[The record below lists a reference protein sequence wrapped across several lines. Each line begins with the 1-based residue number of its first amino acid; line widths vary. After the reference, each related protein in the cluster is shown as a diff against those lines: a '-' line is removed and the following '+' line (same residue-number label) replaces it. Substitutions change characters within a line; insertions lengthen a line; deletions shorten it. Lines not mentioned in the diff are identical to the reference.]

1 MHLSSASADLSR
13 IANFAVLPWQ
23 GCFFVASF
31 LLNWGARLRTSC
43 GALTL
48 TALTGCWPSGGSS
61 SSEQTKNAVKTAL
74 KAAVEQ
80 SEDSYNL
87 VENKALSVN
96 ARAILEAYLEEVEA
110 GYTDVFEP
118 QNVTHIWPTDV
129 TVGDDGFGTAVFSM
143 PENAVDPQAWKRAAN
158 ALVANFLCYYQY
170 NGNNVEFCVEIVK
183 QEAADGQGEAADY
196 MVIFAKKHDGE
207 EGGEIWTPPAL

>member
-1 MHLSSASADLSR
+1 MESERICFIVRKISR
-13 IANFAVLPWQ
+13 RAVL
-23 GCFFVASF
+23 
-31 LLNWGARLRTSC
+31 LLG

-48 TALTGCWPSGGSS
+48 TALTGCWPSGIS

-74 KAAVEQ
+74 KAAVKQ
-80 SEDSYNL
+80 NYNL

-96 ARAILEAYLEEVEA
+96 AQAILKAYLKEVEA
-110 GYTDVFEP
+110 GNTDVYNP
-118 QNVTHIWPTDV
+118 LTVTEVFQREVP
-129 TVGDDGFGTAVFSM
+129 VGDDNFGTVVFSI
-143 PENAVDPQAWKRAAN
+143 PENAVDSQAWEKAAN

-170 NGNNVEFCVEIVK
+170 NGNTVEYCVEIVK

>member
-1 MHLSSASADLSR
+1 MCFIVRKISR
-13 IANFAVLPWQ
+13 RAVL
-23 GCFFVASF
+23 
-31 LLNWGARLRTSC
+31 LLG

-48 TALTGCWPSGGSS
+48 TALTGCWPSGIS

-80 SEDSYNL
+80 SEESYTL

-96 ARAILEAYLEEVEA
+96 ARAILEAYLQDEDA
-110 GYTDVFEP
+110 DVYDP
-118 QNVTHIWPTDV
+118 LNVTNFCPTDV

>member
-1 MHLSSASADLSR
+1 MCFIVRKISR
-13 IANFAVLPWQ
+13 RAVL
-23 GCFFVASF
+23 
-31 LLNWGARLRTSC
+31 LLG

-80 SEDSYNL
+80 SEESYTL

-118 QNVTHIWPTDV
+118 QNVTNFCPTDV

-158 ALVANFLCYYQY
+158 ALVANFLYYYQY
-170 NGNNVEFCVEIVK
+170 NGNTVEYCVEIVK

-196 MVIFAKKHDGE
+196 MVILPKNMMGRKAEKSGRRRHSDIF
-207 EGGEIWTPPAL
+207 

>member
-1 MHLSSASADLSR
+1 MCFIVRKISR
-13 IANFAVLPWQ
+13 RAVL
-23 GCFFVASF
+23 
-31 LLNWGARLRTSC
+31 LLG

-48 TALTGCWPSGGSS
+48 TALTGCWPSGIS

-87 VENKALSVN
+87 VENKALSVK
-96 ARAILEAYLEEVEA
+96 ARAILEAYLQDEDA
-110 GYTDVFEP
+110 DVYDP
-118 QNVTHIWPTDV
+118 LNVTEVYPAQV
-129 TVGDDGFGTAVFSM
+129 TAGNDDFGTVVFSM
-143 PENAVDPQAWKRAAN
+143 PENAVDPQAWKKAAN
-158 ALVANFLCYYQY
+158 ALVTDWLWHYKY
-170 NGNNVEFCVEIVK
+170 NGNHVEFCVEIVK

>member
-1 MHLSSASADLSR
+1 MRKISR
-13 IANFAVLPWQ
+13 RAVL
-23 GCFFVASF
+23 
-31 LLNWGARLRTSC
+31 LLG

-48 TALTGCWPSGGSS
+48 TALTGCWPSGIS

-80 SEDSYNL
+80 SEESYTL

-118 QNVTHIWPTDV
+118 QNVTNFCPTDV

-143 PENAVDPQAWKRAAN
+143 PENAVDPQAWKRS
-158 ALVANFLCYYQY
+158 C
-170 NGNNVEFCVEIVK
+170 ECI
-183 QEAADGQGEAADY
+183 
-196 MVIFAKKHDGE
+196 
-207 EGGEIWTPPAL
+207 GGKFSVLLSIQWQQC

>member
-1 MHLSSASADLSR
+1 MCFIVRKISR
-13 IANFAVLPWQ
+13 RAVL
-23 GCFFVASF
+23 
-31 LLNWGARLRTSC
+31 LLG

-48 TALTGCWPSGGSS
+48 TALTGCWPSGIS

-80 SEDSYNL
+80 SEESYTL

-118 QNVTHIWPTDV
+118 QNVTNFCPTDV

-143 PENAVDPQAWKRAAN
+143 PENAVVIRRRGKELRMHWWQIFCIIINTMAILLST
-158 ALVANFLCYYQY
+158 ALKL
-170 NGNNVEFCVEIVK
+170 
-183 QEAADGQGEAADY
+183 
-196 MVIFAKKHDGE
+196 
-207 EGGEIWTPPAL
+207 

>member
-1 MHLSSASADLSR
+1 MFYREKNLKTGSFAFRRRIDTDCTDRLLAQRHQQFGAD
-13 IANFAVLPWQ
+13 
-23 GCFFVASF
+23 
-31 LLNWGARLRTSC
+31 
-43 GALTL
+43 
-48 TALTGCWPSGGSS
+48 
-61 SSEQTKNAVKTAL
+61 KNAVKTAL
-74 KAAVEQ
+74 KAAVKQ
-80 SEDSYNL
+80 NYNL

-96 ARAILEAYLEEVEA
+96 AQAILKAYLKEVEA
-110 GYTDVFEP
+110 GNTDVFEP
-118 QNVTHIWPTDV
+118 QNVTNFCPTDV

>member
-1 MHLSSASADLSR
+1 MESERMCFIVRKISR
-13 IANFAVLPWQ
+13 RAVL
-23 GCFFVASF
+23 
-31 LLNWGARLRTSC
+31 LLG

-48 TALTGCWPSGGSS
+48 TALTGCWPSGIS

-74 KAAVEQ
+74 KAAVKQ
-80 SEDSYNL
+80 NYNL

-96 ARAILEAYLEEVEA
+96 ARAILEAYLKEVEA
-110 GYTDVFEP
+110 GYTHVFEP
-118 QNVTHIWPTDV
+118 QNVTNIWPTDV
-129 TVGDDGFGTAVFSM
+129 TVGDDEFGTTVFSM
-143 PENAVDPQAWKRAAN
+143 PENAVDPQAWKNAAN
-158 ALVANFLCYYQY
+158 ALVANFLYYYQY
-170 NGNNVEFCVEIVK
+170 NGNTVEYCVEIVK

>member
-1 MHLSSASADLSR
+1 MCFTVRKISR
-13 IANFAVLPWQ
+13 RAVL
-23 GCFFVASF
+23 
-31 LLNWGARLRTSC
+31 LLG

-48 TALTGCWPSGGSS
+48 TALTGCWPNGGSS
-61 SSEQTKNAVKTAL
+61 LSVQTKNAVKTAL

-87 VENKALSVN
+87 VENKALSVK
-96 ARAILEAYLEEVEA
+96 ARAILEAYLKEVEA

-118 QNVTHIWPTDV
+118 QNVTDIWPTDV
-129 TVGDDGFGTAVFSM
+129 TVGDDEFGTAVFSM
-143 PENAVDPQAWKRAAN
+143 PENAVDPQAWKNAAN

-170 NGNNVEFCVEIVK
+170 NGNHVEFCVEIVK

-196 MVIFAKKHDGE
+196 LVIFAKRHYGE
-207 EGGEIWTPPAL
+207 SGGDIYTPPML

>member
-1 MHLSSASADLSR
+1 MRKISR
-13 IANFAVLPWQ
+13 RAVL
-23 GCFFVASF
+23 
-31 LLNWGARLRTSC
+31 LLG

-48 TALTGCWPSGGSS
+48 TALTGCWPSGIS

-74 KAAVEQ
+74 KAAVKQ
-80 SEDSYNL
+80 NYNL
-87 VENKALSVN
+87 VENKALSVK
-96 ARAILEAYLEEVEA
+96 ARAILEAYLKEVEA
-110 GYTDVFEP
+110 GYTHVFEP

-129 TVGDDGFGTAVFSM
+129 TVGDDGFGTVVFSM

-170 NGNNVEFCVEIVK
+170 NGNNVDFCVEIVK

-196 MVIFAKKHDGE
+196 MVIFAKRHYGE

>member
-1 MHLSSASADLSR
+1 MESERMCFIVRKISR
-13 IANFAVLPWQ
+13 RAVL
-23 GCFFVASF
+23 
-31 LLNWGARLRTSC
+31 LLG

-48 TALTGCWPSGGSS
+48 TALTGCWPSGIS

-74 KAAVEQ
+74 KAAVKQ
-80 SEDSYNL
+80 NYNL

-96 ARAILEAYLEEVEA
+96 AQAILKAYLKEVEA
-110 GYTDVFEP
+110 GNTDVYNP
-118 QNVTHIWPTDV
+118 LTVTEVFQREVP
-129 TVGDDGFGTAVFSM
+129 VGDDNFGTVVFSI
-143 PENAVDPQAWKRAAN
+143 PENAVDSQAWEKAAN

-196 MVIFAKKHDGE
+196 MVIFAKNMMGRKAEKSGRRRHSD
-207 EGGEIWTPPAL
+207 IF

>member
-1 MHLSSASADLSR
+1 MRKISR
-13 IANFAVLPWQ
+13 RAVL
-23 GCFFVASF
+23 
-31 LLNWGARLRTSC
+31 LLG

-48 TALTGCWPSGGSS
+48 TALTGCWPSGIS

-74 KAAVEQ
+74 KAVVEQ

-87 VENKALSVN
+87 VENKALSVK
-96 ARAILEAYLEEVEA
+96 ARAILEAYLQDEYADVYDPLDVTEVYQTE
-110 GYTDVFEP
+110 
-118 QNVTHIWPTDV
+118 V
-129 TVGDDGFGTAVFSM
+129 TVGADGFGTAVFSM
-143 PENAVDPQAWKRAAN
+143 PENAVDPQAWKNAAN
-158 ALVANFLCYYQY
+158 ALVANFLCYYRY

-207 EGGEIWTPPAL
+207 SGGDIDTPPIL

>member
-1 MHLSSASADLSR
+1 MESERMCFIVRKISR
-13 IANFAVLPWQ
+13 RAVL
-23 GCFFVASF
+23 
-31 LLNWGARLRTSC
+31 LLG

-48 TALTGCWPSGGSS
+48 TALTGCWPSGIS

-87 VENKALSVN
+87 VENKALNVK
-96 ARAILEAYLEEVEA
+96 ARAILEAYLKEVEA

-143 PENAVDPQAWKRAAN
+143 PENAVVIRRRGKELRMHWWQIFCIIINTMAILLST
-158 ALVANFLCYYQY
+158 ALKL
-170 NGNNVEFCVEIVK
+170 
-183 QEAADGQGEAADY
+183 
-196 MVIFAKKHDGE
+196 
-207 EGGEIWTPPAL
+207 

>member
-1 MHLSSASADLSR
+1 MRKISR
-13 IANFAVLPWQ
+13 RAVL
-23 GCFFVASF
+23 
-31 LLNWGARLRTSC
+31 LLG

-48 TALTGCWPSGGSS
+48 TALTGCWPSGIS

-87 VENKALSVN
+87 VENKALSVK
-96 ARAILEAYLEEVEA
+96 ARAILEAYLQDEYA
-110 GYTDVFEP
+110 DVYDP
-118 QNVTHIWPTDV
+118 LDV
-129 TVGDDGFGTAVFSM
+129 TEVYQTEVTAGDDDFGTAVFSM

-158 ALVANFLCYYQY
+158 ALVANFLYYYQY
-170 NGNNVEFCVEIVK
+170 NGNTVEYCVEIVK

>member
-1 MHLSSASADLSR
+1 MESERMCFIARKISR
-13 IANFAVLPWQ
+13 RAVL
-23 GCFFVASF
+23 
-31 LLNWGARLRTSC
+31 LLG

-48 TALTGCWPSGGSS
+48 TALTGCWPSGIS

-74 KAAVEQ
+74 KAAVKQ
-80 SEDSYNL
+80 NYNL
-87 VENKALSVN
+87 VENKALSVK
-96 ARAILEAYLEEVEA
+96 ARAILEAYLKEVED
-110 GYTDVFEP
+110 GYTYVFEP

-129 TVGDDGFGTAVFSM
+129 TVGDDGFGTVVFSM

-170 NGNNVEFCVEIVK
+170 NGNNVDFCVEIVK

-196 MVIFAKKHDGE
+196 MVIFAKRHYGE

>member
-1 MHLSSASADLSR
+1 MAELLFYCKFSA
-13 IANFAVLPWQ
+13 
-23 GCFFVASF
+23 
-31 LLNWGARLRTSC
+31 
-43 GALTL
+43 

-80 SEDSYNL
+80 NEDSYNL
-87 VENKALSVN
+87 VENKALSVK
-96 ARAILEAYLEEVEA
+96 ARAILEAYLQDEYADVYNPLDVTEV
-110 GYTDVFEP
+110 Y
-118 QNVTHIWPTDV
+118 QTDV

-170 NGNNVEFCVEIVK
+170 NGNTVEYCVEIVK

>member
-43 GALTL
+43 SALTL
-48 TALTGCWPSGGSS
+48 TALK
-61 SSEQTKNAVKTAL
+61 EAVK
-74 KAAVEQ
+74 Q
-80 SEDSYNL
+80 NGNSYNL
-87 VENKALSVN
+87 VENKALSVK
-96 ARAILEAYLEEVEA
+96 ARAILEAYLKEVEA

-118 QNVTHIWPTDV
+118 QNVTNFCPTDV

-143 PENAVDPQAWKRAAN
+143 PENAVDPQAWKNAAN
-158 ALVANFLCYYQY
+158 ALVANFLCYYRY

>member
-1 MHLSSASADLSR
+1 MESERMCFIVRKISR
-13 IANFAVLPWQ
+13 RAVL
-23 GCFFVASF
+23 
-31 LLNWGARLRTSC
+31 LLC

-48 TALTGCWPSGGSS
+48 TALTGCWPSGIS

-74 KAAVEQ
+74 KAAVKQ
-80 SEDSYNL
+80 NYNL

-96 ARAILEAYLEEVEA
+96 AQAILKAYLKEVEA
-110 GYTDVFEP
+110 GNTDVYNP
-118 QNVTHIWPTDV
+118 LTVTEVFQREVP
-129 TVGDDGFGTAVFSM
+129 VGDDNFGTVVFSI
-143 PENAVDPQAWKRAAN
+143 PENAVDSQAWEKAAN

-170 NGNNVEFCVEIVK
+170 NGNTVEYCVEIVK

>member
-1 MHLSSASADLSR
+1 MESERICFIVRKISR
-13 IANFAVLPWQ
+13 RAVL
-23 GCFFVASF
+23 
-31 LLNWGARLRTSC
+31 LLG

-48 TALTGCWPSGGSS
+48 TALTGCWPSGIS

-96 ARAILEAYLEEVEA
+96 ARAILEAYLKEVEA
-110 GYTDVFEP
+110 GYTHVFEP
-118 QNVTHIWPTDV
+118 QNVTNIWPTDV
-129 TVGDDGFGTAVFSM
+129 TVGDDEFGTTVFSM
-143 PENAVDPQAWKRAAN
+143 PENAVDPQAWKNAAN

-170 NGNNVEFCVEIVK
+170 NGNNVDFCVEIVK

-196 MVIFAKKHDGE
+196 MVIFAKNMMGRKAE
-207 EGGEIWTPPAL
+207 ESGRRRHSDIF

>member
-1 MHLSSASADLSR
+1 LQPLQLCLGRAA
-13 IANFAVLPWQ
+13 
-23 GCFFVASF
+23 F
-31 LLNWGARLRTSC
+31 LLQVFCDCTDR
-43 GALTL
+43 
-48 TALTGCWPSGGSS
+48 PSGGSS

-118 QNVTHIWPTDV
+118 QNVT
-129 TVGDDGFGTAVFSM
+129 
-143 PENAVDPQAWKRAAN
+143 
-158 ALVANFLCYYQY
+158 NFARQ
-170 NGNNVEFCVEIVK
+170 
-183 QEAADGQGEAADY
+183 
-196 MVIFAKKHDGE
+196 
-207 EGGEIWTPPAL
+207 T